1 MVNISQ
7 HLVCSNCSIYIS
19 DHDDT
24 SVQNC
29 LDRVIQQIDEQDGD
43 HFLRDNICPGCEG
56 RLDSHL
62 DLQYSKECLTNLDSY
77 ICGELD

>member
-1 MVNISQ
+1 MINTSP
-7 HLVCSNCSIYIS
+7 HLVCSNCNIYIS

-24 SVQNC
+24 SVHNC
-29 LDRVIQQIDEQDGD
+29 LYNVIQLIDEQDGD

-62 DLQYSKECLTNLDSY
+62 DLHYSKKCLINLDSY